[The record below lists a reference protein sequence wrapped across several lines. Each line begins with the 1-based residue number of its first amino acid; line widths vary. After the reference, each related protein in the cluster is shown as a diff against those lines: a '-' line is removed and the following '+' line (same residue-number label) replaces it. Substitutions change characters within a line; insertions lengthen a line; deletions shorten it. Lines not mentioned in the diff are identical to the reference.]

1 MIKIYNK
8 ADGFFEPANVLI
20 DVERFFDI
28 SVPPSEIDVIGL
40 QVIER
45 IDGAH
50 FVDQALGTIETP
62 YGITSYRNL
71 STGCK
76 SVLDYIY
83 LTKHPSKYRDVKAVD
98 FTECGWNA
106 IDCLFDVISDG
117 ISDKIGIII
126 RHDDG
131 LYNCKPHKMLF
142 NNEIAIES
150 MKEFYL

>member
-1 MIKIYNK
+1 MIKIYNRSE
-8 ADGFFEPANVLI
+8 GFFKDDNILV
-20 DVERFFDI
+20 DVDRFFDI
-28 SVPPSEIDVIGL
+28 SVSVGDIDEIGM
-40 QVIER
+40 QVMEK

-50 FVDQALGTIETP
+50 FVDSNIGTIETP
-62 YGITSYRNL
+62 YGITSYKNL

-76 SVLDYIY
+76 SVLDYLFIA
-83 LTKHPSKYRDVKAVD
+83 KHPVKYRDVKAVD

-106 IDCLFDVISDG
+106 IDCLFDVISNG
-117 ISDKIGIII
+117 VSDKLGIII

-142 NNEIAIES
+142 NGEFEIES